1 MQIRLLVVIF
11 SIFTCILFFVLIRF
25 YVGAMGA
32 YELPLVQTYNFK
44 DQQDNNSQEILKS
57 AWVSRLAMQDKAE
70 YIYPAPE
77 MQVKLMLS
85 SEMEQEQESKI
96 YRVSVG
102 VIDEYQFF
110 CINQVLSAHKIKYS
124 YYKVGDHIWLLVA
137 SNNQDYLHNV
147 LEKLKHYEIN
157 YTITLS

>member
-11 SIFTCILFFVLIRF
+11 TIFTGILFFVLIRF
-25 YVGAMGA
+25 YVGAMSA
-32 YELPLVQTYNFK
+32 YELPQIETYNFATE
-44 DQQDNNSQEILKS
+44 QEVNPKEVLKS
-57 AWVSRLAMQDKAE
+57 AWVSRLAMQDKVE

-77 MQVKLMLS
+77 MQVKLMLTT
-85 SEMEQEQESKI
+85 EMEEEQTSKI

-102 VIDEYQFF
+102 IIDAYQFF

-137 SNNQDYLHNV
+137 ANNQNYLHNV

-157 YTITLS
+157 YEISLS